1 MCIENTLQQ
10 IIQQRTG
17 GGEIIADFLFDTV
30 EGKTPAVKTCHQL
43 EAAKYLIRIGY
54 PSDHTATDDRHS
66 REASPRSG
74 SGNPVA
80 QTAQTSLRCQ
90 TTIPLA
96 LSLSRTTSS
105 RHSRGDDN
113 PSLTRHSRAS
123 GNPEARDEDSSLSS
137 DNPARPDPVEG
148 PVDAPKHTPNNA
160 QAKSPTWTS

>member
-43 EAAKYLIRIGY
+43 EAAKHLIRIGY

-66 REASPRSG
+66 REDDNPSLTRHSRE

-80 QTAQTSLRCQ
+80 QTAQTSPTMSDDHTAR
-90 TTIPLA
+90 PEPVKEP
-96 LSLSRTTSS
+96 TSS
-105 RHSRGDDN
+105 RHSAGTTTH
-113 PSLTRHSRAS
+113 P
-123 GNPEARDEDSSLSS
+123 
-137 DNPARPDPVEG
+137 
-148 PVDAPKHTPNNA
+148 
-160 QAKSPTWTS
+160 